1 MKTMKNERVK
11 RLVLA
16 AMFLAIG
23 LILPFFT
30 GQIKEIGNMLL
41 PMHLPVM
48 LCGLV
53 CGWNYGGIVGFLLPL
68 LRSVVFGMPQIYPN
82 AVAMAFELCAYGF
95 LIGIF
100 YQIFKRKNI
109 LSVYGSLLLS
119 MLGGRLI
126 WGLAQ
131 TILLGLSGK
140 GFSLTVF
147 WVSGFAKALPGIVL
161 QLILIPSLML
171 LIQKLTIKKKK

>member
-1 MKTMKNERVK
+1 MKNTRVK

-23 LILPFFT
+23 LILPLFT

-53 CGWNYGGIVGFLLPL
+53 CGWNYGGIVGFILPL
-68 LRSVVFGMPQIYPN
+68 LRSVIFGMPQIYPN
-82 AVAMAFELCAYGF
+82 AVAMAFELCTYGL

-100 YQIFKRKNI
+100 YKIFKRKNI
-109 LSVYGSLLLS
+109 FAVYGSLLLS
-119 MLGGRLI
+119 MVGGRLI

-131 TILLGLSGK
+131 TVLLGLSGK
-140 GFSLTVF
+140 GFSLAAF
-147 WVSGFAKALPGIVL
+147 WIGGFAKAFPGIVL
-161 QLILIPSLML
+161 QLILIPSLMF
-171 LIQKLTIKKKK
+171 LIQKLTAKKEN

>member
-1 MKTMKNERVK
+1 MKQKHVRN
-11 RLVLA
+11 LVLA

-30 GQIKEIGNMLL
+30 GQIREIGNMLL

-53 CGWNYGGIVGFLLPL
+53 CGWKYGGAVGLILPL
-68 LRSVVFGMPQIYPN
+68 LRSVIFGMPPLFPN
-82 AVAMAFELCAYGF
+82 AVAMAVELCAYGL

-100 YQIFKRKNI
+100 YGLFRKKN
-109 LSVYGSLLLS
+109 LLAVYGSLIPA
-119 MLGGRLI
+119 MIGGRLL

-131 TILLGLSGK
+131 TVLLGISGT
-140 GFSLTVF
+140 GFTLAAF
-147 WVSGFAKALPGIVL
+147 WAGGFANALPGIVL
-161 QLILIPSLML
+161 QLILIPALMIP
-171 LIQKLTIKKKK
+171 IQTAWARKTK

>member
-1 MKTMKNERVK
+1 MKSKRVK
-11 RLVLA
+11 NLVLA

-53 CGWNYGGIVGFLLPL
+53 CGWNYGGAVGFILPL
-68 LRSVVFGMPQIYPN
+68 FRSVVFGMPKIYPN
-82 AVAMAFELCAYGF
+82 AVAMSFELCAYGL

-100 YQIFKRKNI
+100 YNLFKKKNI
-109 LSVYGSLLLS
+109 LAVYGSLLLS
-119 MLGGRLI
+119 MLGGRLV

-131 TILLGLSGK
+131 TLLLGLSGK
-140 GFSLTVF
+140 GFSLAAF
-147 WVSGFAKALPGIVL
+147 WVSGFANALPGIVL

-171 LIQKLTIKKKK
+171 LIQKLTEREEK